1 MNIIVEESVAE
12 QFKKELPFVHV
23 LKSKLDREWKKKE
36 TDFFFKKKKKEED
49 TNTIDF
55 AITLGGDGTLLHLS
69 TLFPKAVPPVLSFSL
84 GTLCF
89 LMSYSK

>member
-1 MNIIVEESVAE
+1 MNILVEKSVAE

-23 LKSKLDREWKKKE
+23 LKSKLDGEWKKE
-36 TDFFFKKKKKEED
+36 GLTCFLKEED
-49 TNTIDF
+49 IHSIDF

-69 TLFPKAVPPVLSFSL
+69 SLFPKAVPPVLSFSL